1 MHGTSILEEAD
12 RLMTVCNSCRYCEG
26 LCAVFPAMEM
36 RRAFSDGDLNYLAN
50 LCHGCGAC
58 YTDCQFSPPHEYNV
72 NVPQTLAIARAESYA
87 AYAWPRAFSGLF
99 ARNGLA
105 IALIAAASVAAFIF
119 GFAAFND
126 PQVFHGIHT
135 GPGAFYA
142 LMPHNAM
149 AALFGAAFL
158 YAIVALA
165 MGVRA
170 FWRDIGEPVG
180 HTVDAGSLFQAM
192 RDAGEL
198 RYLDGGGVGCFNEDD
213 HPTDRRKIFHHL
225 TFYGF
230 VLCFAATSIAT
241 LYHYLLAREAPY
253 AWWDLPVV
261 LGTLGGI
268 GLLIGPIG
276 LLTEKW
282 KRDPVLVDQKRAGMD
297 VAFIAM
303 LFLTALTGIALLLL
317 RDTAAMGPLLALHL
331 GVVFALFITMPYG
344 KFVHG
349 IYRYAALVRY
359 ARERRMML
367 GHGAAE

>member
-1 MHGTSILEEAD
+1 M
-12 RLMTVCNSCRYCEG
+12 
-26 LCAVFPAMEM
+26 
-36 RRAFSDGDLNYLAN
+36 
-50 LCHGCGAC
+50 
-58 YTDCQFSPPHEYNV
+58 
-72 NVPQTLAIARAESYA
+72 PQTLAIARNESYA
-87 AYAWPRAFSGLF
+87 AYAWPRAFSGAF

-105 IALIAAASVAAFIF
+105 ISVIAALSIAAFIF
-119 GFAAFND
+119 GFAAFTD
-126 PQVFHGIHT
+126 RKVLLGIHT
-135 GPGAFYA
+135 GPGAFYQ

-158 YAIVALA
+158 YAIVALI

-180 HTVDAGSLFQAM
+180 MKLDAKSLLQAI

-213 HPTDRRKIFHHL
+213 KPTDRRKIYHHL

-230 VLCFAATSIAT
+230 ALCFAATCVAT
-241 LYHYLLAREAPY
+241 LYHFLFAREAPY

-261 LGTLGGI
+261 LGTLGGL
-268 GLLIGPIG
+268 GLLIGPVG
-276 LLTEKW
+276 LLAEKW
-282 KRDPVLVDQKRAGMD
+282 KRDPVLVDETRMGMD

-303 LFLTALTGIALLLL
+303 LFLTGLTGIALLLW

-331 GVVFALFITMPYG
+331 GVVFALFVTMPYG

-349 IYRYAALVRY
+349 IYRFVALVRY
-359 ARERRMML
+359 ARERQMM
-367 GHGAAE
+367 GHV